1 MPRHEGEAAMPE
13 LPEVETVRRTLLPR
27 VKGLRIA
34 AVRVRDGRLR
44 APVNKKRLASFAEGR
59 DIVDVRRRAKYL
71 LFDLSSDGV
80 LLVHL
85 GMTGRLRFV
94 KASEHFLK
102 HDHVVFTLSN
112 GLEMRFNDARRFGMV
127 EAFAK
132 DDEPTHESLVHLGIE
147 PLSDELTPRRFAAL
161 AKGSV
166 KPIKNFLMDG
176 TKVVGVG
183 NIYACE
189 ALHLARIHPLE
200 AAGKLDKKK
209 WELLTREVRGVLDRA
224 IVEGG
229 TTLRDFVD
237 AEGVSGGYATRL
249 VCYGREGEAC
259 DCGRGR
265 IRRIITAG
273 RSTFYCG
280 ACQRR

>member
-1 MPRHEGEAAMPE
+1 MPE
-13 LPEVETVRRTLLPR
+13 LPEVETVRRTVLPR
-27 VKGLRIA
+27 VQGLRIA
-34 AVRVRDGRLR
+34 SARVRDGRLR
-44 APVNKKRLASFAEGR
+44 SAVNKKVLARLTEGR
-59 DIVDVRRRAKYL
+59 AILDVRRRAKYL
-71 LFDLSSDGV
+71 LFDLEGGGV

-94 KASEHFLK
+94 KATEPFAK
-102 HDHVVFTLSN
+102 HDHVVFALSN

-132 DDEPTHESLVHLGIE
+132 ADEPEHKSLMHLGIE
-147 PLSDELTPRRFAAL
+147 PLSHELTPERFAEL
-161 AKGSV
+161 ARGSK
-166 KPIKNFLMDG
+166 KPIKSFLMDG

-189 ALHLARIHPLE
+189 ALHLARIHPLK
-200 AAGKLDKKK
+200 AAGKLDRAK
-209 WELLTREVRGVLDRA
+209 WERLTREVRATLERA

-237 AEGVSGGYATRL
+237 AEGVTGSYATRL
-249 VCYGREGEAC
+249 VCYGREGEPC

-265 IRRIITAG
+265 IRRMVTAG

-280 ACQRR
+280 SCQR

>member
-1 MPRHEGEAAMPE
+1 MPE

-27 VKGLRIA
+27 VTGLRITN
-34 AVRVRDGRLR
+34 VVVRDGRLR
-44 APVNKKRLASFAEGR
+44 AGVDKRRLAAVSDGR
-59 DIVDVRRRAKYL
+59 AIVDVRRRSKYL
-71 LFDLSSDGV
+71 LFDLEGEGV

-94 KASEHFLK
+94 PRGEPFAK
-102 HDHVVFTLSN
+102 HDHVVFGLSD
-112 GLEMRFNDARRFGMV
+112 GLEMRFNDARRFGMIDAFRKDA
-127 EAFAK
+127 EA
-132 DDEPTHESLVHLGIE
+132 THASLRHLGLE
-147 PLSDELTPRRFAAL
+147 PLSDDLTPERFAEL
-161 AKGSV
+161 ARGSK

-189 ALHLARIHPLE
+189 ALHIARIHPLK

-209 WELLTREVRGVLDRA
+209 WATLTREVRGVLDRA

-237 AEGVSGGYATRL
+237 AEGVTGSYATRL
-249 VCYGREGEAC
+249 LCYGREGEAC
-259 DCGRGR
+259 RCGRGR
-265 IRRIITAG
+265 IRRIVTAG

-280 ACQRR
+280 SCQR